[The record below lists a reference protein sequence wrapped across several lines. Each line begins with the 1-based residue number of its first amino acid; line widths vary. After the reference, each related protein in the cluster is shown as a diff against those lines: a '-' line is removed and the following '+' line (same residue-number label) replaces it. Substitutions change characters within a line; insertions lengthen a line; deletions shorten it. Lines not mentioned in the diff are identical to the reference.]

1 MISVSLAL
9 PNDTKYSLIILRV
22 AGVQL
27 LMPIYCSYFVASLSA
42 ISFAS
47 FYFAA
52 SFASI
57 SAFNFA
63 YFSLASLSA
72 FSLVSFAYF
81 YFAASSSYSLNCY
94 ARFESNSLLSAIY
107 F

>member
-1 MISVSLAL
+1 VSLAL
-9 PNDTKYSLIILRV
+9 PFDTRYAFIVCRV

-42 ISFAS
+42 FSFAS

-63 YFSLASLSA
+63 SFSLASLSA
-72 FSLVSFAYF
+72 FSLASFASF
-81 YFAASSSYSLNCY
+81 YFSASSSYFLDCSASLE
-94 ARFESNSLLSAIY
+94 RNSLFSEMY